1 MSGRSGNLPCE
12 DFISVQ
18 STGSPF
24 GNKVKVLQTS
34 KIQPCICELS
44 IMLVDVMIVPRRS
57 SYKYSIEFK
66 QDLAIVEEEEEE
78 VEEEVI
84 VKEREEFH
92 FYFVEMTG

>member
-1 MSGRSGNLPCE
+1 
-12 DFISVQ
+12 
-18 STGSPF
+18 
-24 GNKVKVLQTS
+24 
-34 KIQPCICELS
+34 
-44 IMLVDVMIVPRRS
+44 MLVDVMIVPRRS